1 MRHGILDPSLNRWL
15 LKKRDS
21 WICRFSLSV
30 PFYVNLLPDI
40 SGLSVSTSHWWTI
53 ICCSLTTFRSCVSV
67 AARAAHLALSF
78 VLHLLSLCSAVSA
91 TWHALTRLFLCFFSP
106 QLSFPE
112 HDRSISTTPVEVSFS
127 HIENMSVRLQKMTH
141 AFFFKTWLHYHKYEY
156 IYCTAYEYIQTYRHH
171 SHSTH

>member
-1 MRHGILDPSLNRWL
+1 MEFLILVCTGGCSRRGIPESVDRLCQCLSMSTCCRTSLV
-15 LKKRDS
+15 S
-21 WICRFSLSV
+21 A
-30 PFYVNLLPDI
+30 
-40 SGLSVSTSHWWTI
+40 VSTSRWWTI
-53 ICCSLTTFRSCVSV
+53 ICCSLTTLCSCVSV

-91 TWHALTRLFLCFFSP
+91 AWHALTRLFLCFFSP

-112 HDRSISTTPVEVSFS
+112 HDHSILTTPVEVSFS
-127 HIENMSVRLQKMTH
+127 HIENMGVRLRKMTR